1 LSAGQGELHRRRY
14 FGDPAQR
21 HRRAGAG
28 PAPGDP
34 HGQGRA
40 LEGAAAM
47 SAPDLLY
54 SQVEEDLRDSVR
66 RLLADRCDWTSVLAR
81 CETEQPYDLQL
92 WRTLA
97 GELGLAALA
106 VPEQV
111 GGSGASARELAVV
124 AEELGRAVAPV
135 PFLGTVLATTVLAE
149 CSAEPAGELLP
160 QLADGSRI
168 ATVAVSLASSPYS
181 PFPRSVKADSGSLTG
196 TASAVVELPFADFL
210 VVPAVDSDVPSL
222 YLLDVSAEGVTRTET
237 TPLDL
242 TRRFGTVALDGAPA
256 QKLVSGAAAERVLRR
271 ALLTAAGVLASEQTG
286 LAQHCLDSTVE
297 YSLTRYQFGRQIGSF
312 QAIKHRLADLWT
324 GVSTARATARNAA
337 DALARD
343 DAETELAVAL
353 AQAYCSDLAVL
364 AAEEHLQLHGGIGMT
379 WEHPAHLYL
388 GRAKSA
394 QLAFGTAERH
404 RQCIGELVNL
414 PTP

>member
-1 LSAGQGELHRRRY
+1 
-14 FGDPAQR
+14 
-21 HRRAGAG
+21 
-28 PAPGDP
+28 
-34 HGQGRA
+34 
-40 LEGAAAM
+40 M

-66 RLLADRCDWTSVLAR
+66 RLLADRCDWASVLAR

-124 AEELGRAVAPV
+124 AEELGRSVAPV

>member
-1 LSAGQGELHRRRY
+1 MSILQLNGVSRWYGNVVAVNNVSMRLGPGVTGLL
-14 FGDPAQR
+14 GPN
-21 HRRAGAG
+21 GAG
-28 PAPGDP
+28 KTTLLHMMAGFLAPS
-34 HGQGRA
+34 R
-40 LEGAAAM
+40 
-47 SAPDLLY
+47 
-54 SQVEEDLRDSVR
+54 
-66 RLLADRCDWTSVLAR
+66 
-81 CETEQPYDLQL
+81 
-92 WRTLA
+92 
-97 GELGLAALA
+97 
-106 VPEQV
+106 
-111 GGSGASARELAVV
+111 
-124 AEELGRAVAPV
+124 
-135 PFLGTVLATTVLAE
+135 GTVT
-149 CSAEPAGELLP
+149 
-160 QLADGSRI
+160 
-168 ATVAVSLASSPYS
+168 
-181 PFPRSVKADSGSLTG
+181 
-196 TASAVVELPFADFL
+196 
-210 VVPAVDSDVPSL
+210 
-222 YLLDVSAEGVTRTET
+222 
-237 TPLDL
+237 
-242 TRRFGTVALDGAPA
+242 LDGAPA
-256 QKLVSGAAAERVLRR
+256 EKLVSGAEAERALRR

-404 RQCIGELVNL
+404 RQRIGELVNL